1 MNNTIG
7 MAYALGEKSLK
18 DNTLIPILFY
28 CLKKYYLF
36 QILKFSF
43 FKQ

>member
-18 DNTLIPILFY
+18 DTTYSNTVLLFEKILLISDSQVVIF
-28 CLKKYYLF
+28 
-36 QILKFSF
+36 
-43 FKQ
+43 

>member
-18 DNTLIPILFY
+18 DNTNFNIVILFY

-36 QILKFSF
+36 QIL
-43 FKQ
+43 

>member
-18 DNTLIPILFY
+18 DNTLILILFY
-28 CLKKYYLF
+28 CLKK
-36 QILKFSF
+36 ILPISNSQVLIF
-43 FKQ
+43 